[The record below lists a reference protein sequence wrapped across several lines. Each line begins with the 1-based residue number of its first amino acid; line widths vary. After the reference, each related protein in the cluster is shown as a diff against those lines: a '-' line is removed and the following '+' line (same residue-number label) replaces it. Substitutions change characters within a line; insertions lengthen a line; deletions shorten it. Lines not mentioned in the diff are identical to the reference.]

1 VYSTKPHLVH
11 SATEVDNR
19 WQQTNHFSHFVF
31 FPKYIVVICPI
42 IVVKITIT
50 VFTTQYFWSLWPN
63 WLKFFS
69 HFKKISIYDGKK
81 LLGSLHTH
89 VTKSHFSL
97 HTRDKSHFSLHT
109 HVTNHISHFTHMWQ
123 ITFSI
128 HTHVTNHI
136 SHFTH
141 MWQIT
146 FRTSHTCDKS
156 HFSLHT
162 RDKSHFLLHTHVT
175 NYISHF
181 THMWQITFL
190 TSHTCDKSHFSLH
203 THMTNHIS
211 HFTHMW
217 QITFLTSHTY
227 DKSHFSLH
235 THTKNH
241 ISHFTHIWQITFL
254 TSHTYDKSHFSL
266 HTRAWPI
273 SFFWADTD
281 VFQFSLPIS
290 DADTNIFVI
299 LKQYLFC
306 LMRQN
311 NHS

>member
-1 VYSTKPHLVH
+1 MRQRLIT
-11 SATEVDNR
+11 AGNR
-19 WQQTNHFSHFVF
+19 QTTSLTFF
-31 FPKYIVVICPI
+31 FPKYILVICPI

-69 HFKKISIYDGKK
+69 HFKKISICDGKK

-89 VTKSHFSL
+89 VT
-97 HTRDKSHFSLHT
+97 
-109 HVTNHISHFTHMWQ
+109 
-123 ITFSI
+123 
-128 HTHVTNHI
+128 
-136 SHFTH
+136 
-141 MWQIT
+141 
-146 FRTSHTCDKS
+146 KS

-290 DADTNIFVI
+290 DADTDIFVI